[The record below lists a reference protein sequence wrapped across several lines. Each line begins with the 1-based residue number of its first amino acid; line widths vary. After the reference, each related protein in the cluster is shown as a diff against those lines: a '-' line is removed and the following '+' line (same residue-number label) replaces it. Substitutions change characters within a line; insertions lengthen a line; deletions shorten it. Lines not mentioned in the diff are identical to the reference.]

1 MSNAARRLGALKEIF
16 GAGGFDVEMRL
27 RLWGTFWGTDVTCCH
42 SVFSPKGFGC
52 CMVSGQIEKN
62 KIRTIKTMLFFQT
75 ENRLNFCE
83 NPS

>member
-42 SVFSPKGFGC
+42 SVFSPKGFGF
-52 CMVSGQIEKN
+52 CMVSGQIEKIN
-62 KIRTIKTMLFFQT
+62 KELLKQCFFSK
-75 ENRLNFCE
+75 LKII
-83 NPS
+83 